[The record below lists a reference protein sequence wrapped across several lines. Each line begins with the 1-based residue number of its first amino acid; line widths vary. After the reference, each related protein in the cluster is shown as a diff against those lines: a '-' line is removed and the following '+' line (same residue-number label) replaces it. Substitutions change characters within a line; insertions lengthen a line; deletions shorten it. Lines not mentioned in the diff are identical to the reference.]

1 MISQQERTT
10 KLSARIGALIA
21 AIALALCMPTA
32 ALAAGAFDDGGS
44 NSAVPS
50 STEHN
55 AGNLFSVMH
64 PVSNADIEN
73 DLYWAGQTLDANKTN
88 VGTSGHGSV
97 IAAGQSISF
106 TNGTV
111 ADSFRA
117 AASNVSIDHAEIGNN
132 ITIAASDVS
141 LGNEVSANGVYVAAK
156 NLSLSG
162 TYKGGIL
169 AVESVSF
176 SGMVDGDLKIEAEN
190 ITIEKN
196 AQVTG
201 TLTVPEGVNVDIADG
216 AQVPNIAYSAPI
228 QNAQPTLFDDLISI
242 LYACMAHIVLVGLFF
257 LIIRKSLVRA
267 ANMAREQ
274 LVKMLL
280 AGLVI
285 FIVAPILCLL
295 LIFPLVTIPVVVL
308 MVLVMVLIALFSL
321 PFAGSALGLML
332 LGKRMNPVL
341 AAVIGT
347 VVLTIFAYI
356 PILSTLTV
364 VFSIIFTAG
373 YLWMCYWE
381 THQERK
387 QERIAAAQAAFA
399 AQRTDAASAP
409 VPPAPTGAPMA
420 PPSVPPAPVAP
431 SDPAGPSAPVGEPNP
446 EAPSTGAQEGS
457 SEQKDSDR

>member
-1 MISQQERTT
+1 MVSQRKRFTEL
-10 KLSARIGALIA
+10 KMRIGAVLA
-21 AIALALCMPTA
+21 AAALVLCMPTVA
-32 ALAAGAFDDGGS
+32 FAAGAFDNGGS
-44 NSAVPS
+44 SAALS
-50 STEHN
+50 SNTEHN
-55 AGNLFSVMH
+55 AGNLFAVMH
-64 PVSNADIEN
+64 PVSNTDIEN
-73 DLYWAGQTLDANKTN
+73 DLYWAGQSLDANKTN

-111 ADSFRA
+111 ADSFRVA
-117 AASNVSIDHAEIGNN
+117 ANDVSVNHVEIGNN

-190 ITIEKN
+190 ITIERN

-216 AQVPNIAYSAPI
+216 AQVPNIAYSPAPA
-228 QNAQPTLFDDLISI
+228 NTQPTMFDNLISI

-267 ANMAREQ
+267 ANMARTQ

-285 FIVAPILCLL
+285 FIVAPILCLI

-347 VVLTIFAYI
+347 VMLTVFAYI

-381 THQERK
+381 THKERK

-399 AQRTDAASAP
+399 AQQAAANGAP
-409 VPPAPTGAPMA
+409 VPPAPTGDPLA

-431 SDPAGPSAPVGEPNP
+431 SDPAAPSAPAGDTNSEV
-446 EAPSTGAQEGS
+446 PSTGAQEGS
-457 SEQKDSDR
+457 SEQKDADR